1 MHDDLEIGGKRTTV
15 VTGGTSGIGAAIA
28 SAFVKAGDHV
38 VVAARNDNGFA
49 MKLGERAKFV
59 KTDVS
64 KPAELQALVQS
75 AMEWTGR
82 LDVMINNAGL
92 SGWRPLD
99 KIDEPFWAKMQDV
112 NLKSVLFGCQ
122 AAAAVMGNGGTII
135 NVSSMAGKRG
145 TANNAVY
152 CAAKFGVN
160 GITQALAKELG
171 PRGIRVNAIC
181 PVLVITNGLTDAL
194 VKEYAPAYGKPVEEF
209 LDGFTKANS
218 ALGRLPE
225 ADEVAQ
231 LCLYLA
237 SSAASAI
244 TGQCPNVD
252 CGVFPQ

>member
-1 MHDDLEIGGKRTTV
+1 LHDDLEIVGQRTTI

-28 SAFVKAGDHV
+28 TAFLKAGDHV
-38 VVAARNDNGFA
+38 VIAARNDNGFA
-49 MKLGERAKFV
+49 MKLGKRAKFV

-64 KPAELQALVQS
+64 KPAELHSLVQA

-82 LDVMINNAGL
+82 VDVMINNAGL
-92 SGWRPLD
+92 SAWRPLD
-99 KIDEPFWAKMQDV
+99 KIDETFWTTMQDV

-122 AAAAVMGNGGTII
+122 AAAAVMRKGGSII

-160 GITQALAKELG
+160 GVTQALAKELG
-171 PRGIRVNAIC
+171 PRGIRVNAVC
-181 PVLVITNGLTDAL
+181 PVLVMTNGLRDAL
-194 VKEYAPAYGKPVEEF
+194 MREHAPAHGKPVEEF
-209 LDGFTKANS
+209 LDSFAKANA

-225 ADEVAQ
+225 AEEVAQ
-231 LCLYLA
+231 LCVYLA
-237 SSAASAI
+237 SPAASAI

>member
-1 MHDDLEIGGKRTTV
+1 MSGRTTI

-28 SAFVKAGDHV
+28 KAFYEAGDHV
-38 VVAARNDNGFA
+38 VIAARRDNGFA
-49 MKLGERAKFV
+49 EKLGERAKFV

-64 KPAELQALVQS
+64 KPVDLHGLVK
-75 AMEWTGR
+75 AAIEWTGR
-82 LDVMINNAGL
+82 LDVMINNAGM
-92 SGWRPLD
+92 SGWRPLN
-99 KIDEPFWAKMQDV
+99 KIDESFWSTMQDV
-112 NLKSVLFGCQ
+112 NLKSVIFGCQ
-122 AAAAVMGNGGTII
+122 AAAAVMQKGGAII

-171 PRGIRVNAIC
+171 PRGIRVNAVC
-181 PVLVITNGLTDAL
+181 PVLVTTDGLMEAL
-194 VKEYAPAYGKPVEEF
+194 VQEFAPAHGKSVVEF
-209 LDGFTKANS
+209 LDSFTKANA
-218 ALGRLPE
+218 ALGRLPV

-231 LCLYLA
+231 FCFYLA
-237 SSAASAI
+237 SPAASAI

>member
-1 MHDDLEIGGKRTTV
+1 MSGRRTTI

-28 SAFVKAGDHV
+28 RAFHDAGDSV
-38 VVAARNDNGFA
+38 VIAARNDNGFA
-49 MKLGERAKFV
+49 QTLGERARFV
-59 KTDVS
+59 KTDVTR
-64 KPAELQALVQS
+64 PEELRGLVS
-75 AMEWTGR
+75 AAMEWTGR
-82 LDVMINNAGL
+82 VDVMINNAGA

-99 KIDEPFWAKMQDV
+99 KIDEDFWQRMQDV

-122 AAAAVMGNGGTII
+122 AAAAAMGEGGAII
-135 NVSSMAGKRG
+135 NVSSMAAKRG

-171 PRGIRVNAIC
+171 PRGIRVNAVC
-181 PVLVITNGLTDAL
+181 PVLVTTDGLSEAL
-194 VKEYAPAYGKPVEEF
+194 VAEYAPAHGKRVEEF
-209 LDGFTKANS
+209 LEGFTRANA
-218 ALGRLPE
+218 ALGRLPT

-231 LCLYLA
+231 VCLYLA
-237 SSAASAI
+237 SPAASAI